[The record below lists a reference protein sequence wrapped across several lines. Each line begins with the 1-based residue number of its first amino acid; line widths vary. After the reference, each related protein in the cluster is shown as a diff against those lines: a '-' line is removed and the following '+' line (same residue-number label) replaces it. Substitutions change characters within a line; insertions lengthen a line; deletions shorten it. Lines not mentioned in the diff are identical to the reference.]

1 MENGGVGLLF
11 GMTIAGCA
19 SSTPTSRHPAK
30 SLQESKLTIEEAHAI
45 LSHSGSDI
53 KSFGTG
59 PSWGF
64 VTAIATV
71 RRFELELR
79 GPFVPHPY
87 DSNNGIQPL
96 GLGSTF
102 IMRVPFTGAPRP
114 LTVSRQGPDGVYV
127 EFTQNVWLKLYSSE
141 KAQQFAD
148 ALQAI
153 RDYAAKG
160 MFIGQDEADSF
171 AQVVTRY
178 QGTNPKPVLTEE
190 ARKLKVQAAF
200 AVGKKQYTQ
209 AIARYEEALTIAPW
223 WADGHFNRALLLG
236 EAEHYAD
243 AVSEM
248 KKYLALEP
256 NAQDARAAQDKL
268 YQWEDEAKTAKI
280 HVTINDRAPEIH

>member
-1 MENGGVGLLF
+1 M
-11 GMTIAGCA
+11 
-19 SSTPTSRHPAK
+19 
-30 SLQESKLTIEEAHAI
+30 
-45 LSHSGSDI
+45 
-53 KSFGTG
+53 
-59 PSWGF
+59 
-64 VTAIATV
+64 
-71 RRFELELR
+71 
-79 GPFVPHPY
+79 PHPY
-87 DSNNGIQPL
+87 DSNYGIQPL

-114 LTVSRQGPDGVYV
+114 LTVNRQGPDGVYV
-127 EFTQNVWLKLYSSE
+127 EFTQNVWLKLYSLE

-268 YQWEDEAKTAKI
+268 YQWEDEAKTAKL
-280 HVTINDRAPEIH
+280 HVTINDPAPEIH